1 MVPDKINDHKKLM
14 QTSSLISFVGNW
26 RGSSRYVKGHTR
38 RLLKSYYNQLS
49 TSKND
54 SLIVVEEYGST
65 ITCNSCFQQT
75 RKQLVRRDNKI
86 KRIQDAVVCI
96 NPICAL
102 YVKHAIPLPRI
113 VIKMVRATLYSL
125 LSVPWSLGT
134 IYLCHRFE
142 EIIQPSKAFIE
153 IIFTYNTNTSS
164 LKVHLVK
171 QNSRT
176 PVW

>member
-1 MVPDKINDHKKLM
+1 MSKIIYVDRR
-14 QTSSLISFVGNW
+14 SLIKIICQRPWMIAWWSWTNTVPQLLAILASSKLGYNLFV
-26 RGSSRYVKGHTR
+26 VII
-38 RLLKSYYNQLS
+38 RLSEFKVPWFAS
-49 TSKND
+49 
-54 SLIVVEEYGST
+54 
-65 ITCNSCFQQT
+65 
-75 RKQLVRRDNKI
+75 
-86 KRIQDAVVCI
+86 IQ
-96 NPICAL
+96 CAL
-102 YVKHAIPLPRI
+102 HVKHAIPLPRI

-142 EIIQPSKAFIE
+142 EIIQPSKAFTE

-176 PVW
+176 PVWWCWNTRERWRLIRASIPWYVIITANKH